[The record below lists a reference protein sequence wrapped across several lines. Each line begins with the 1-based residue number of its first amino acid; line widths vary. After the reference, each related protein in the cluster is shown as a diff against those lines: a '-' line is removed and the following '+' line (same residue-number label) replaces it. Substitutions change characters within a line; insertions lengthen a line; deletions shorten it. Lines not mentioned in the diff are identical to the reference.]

1 MKIKKFLLPLLVAPL
16 LAVSCNKG
24 GNAVQDWKKDIKEGM
39 AEDFGVVVPYV
50 KNLKDPYISY
60 DEGSL
65 FVYVTLNDY
74 DSGLKFIQSYNET
87 LKNAGFV
94 GEFEEIEEVDEGET
108 YYSIYGSYEHSTN
121 FTFAAFDESFAMP
134 VSLQINFG
142 ESYTGYALM
151 LSAQLDIEYHESDN
165 PFMKIVNVLGEGVT
179 SFIIIEG
186 ESYLYRY
193 LPGYEEGEY
202 YFDLVVQNAKC
213 SEEEFH
219 NDLVEQ
225 HCYIEEGGW
234 LDDFDY
240 WVLPWEEDYEL
251 YINQEVIKESGS
263 DLYLSYG
270 RYDKAEIYDSFPLT
284 TLLEKIGFNYD
295 SSSIPTF
302 ASDAQYGFKMWSN
315 SETGFTYIDAID
327 PKAGDESIEKD
338 LSTLFLEA
346 LTAKGYQPVTS
357 EDDDEEIL
365 YYQLN
370 IDGCGLIKVG
380 YQESDYYFTGFY
392 SFTPSNNA

>member
-1 MKIKKFLLPLLVAPL
+1 MKIKKFLLPLIVTPL

-24 GNAVQDWKKDIKEGM
+24 GSAKVQDWEKDIKEGM
-39 AEDFGVVVPYV
+39 TEDFGVVVPYV

-60 DEGSL
+60 EEGSL
-65 FVYVTLNDY
+65 FVYAGFDDY
-74 DSGLKFIQSYNET
+74 DSGLEYIQSYDET
-87 LKNAGFV
+87 LKNVGFV
-94 GEFEEIEEVDEGET
+94 GEFEEIVEEDEGET

-142 ESYTGYALM
+142 ESYAGYALI
-151 LSAQLDIEYHESDN
+151 LSAELDIEYHESDN
-165 PFMKIVNVLGEGVT
+165 PFLKVVNVLDEDV
-179 SFIIIEG
+179 SFYFTEG

-193 LPGYEEGEY
+193 LPGYEEDEY
-202 YFDLVVQNAKC
+202 YCDIVIQNARC
-213 SEEEFH
+213 SEAEFH
-219 NDLVEQ
+219 DDLVEQ
-225 HCYIEEGGW
+225 HCYIQDGGW
-234 LDDFDY
+234 LDNFDY

-263 DLYLSYG
+263 DLYLTYG
-270 RYDKAEIYDSFPLT
+270 RYDKAVIYDSFPLT
-284 TLLEKIGFNYD
+284 NLLEEIGFNYD

-302 ASDAQYGFKMWSN
+302 ASDNEYGFKMWSN
-315 SETGFTYIDAID
+315 SDGEFTFIDAID

-338 LSTLFLEA
+338 LSTLFLES
-346 LTAKGYQPVTS
+346 LTAKGYQPVTA

-370 IDGCGLIKVG
+370 LEGCGLIKVG
-380 YQESDYYFTGFY
+380 YEENDYYFIGFY